1 MTITRPR
8 FSSLTLA
15 AYGWCPADW
24 LQAFYPDDLPE
35 DWRNTYYANEFS
47 TVLLAAGDWV
57 QPDAQASH
65 WREDLQADFS
75 FYLEITPALLRAD
88 HWKAVQAAI
97 ETHLSGQVKGLL
109 LPEACVSAL
118 PASWQFPLHLLSLE
132 RLLAEMP
139 AGAEAQTGIL
149 RAETRLSP
157 QELRNTFEHLQQN
170 TAHKD
175 VVLFLDTPWVTLEQI
190 RLMQQLYGV

>member
-1 MTITRPR
+1 M
-8 FSSLTLA
+8 LA
-15 AYGWCPADW
+15 WCPADW
-24 LQAFYPDDLPE
+24 LQA
-35 DWRNTYYANEFS
+35 
-47 TVLLAAGDWV
+47 
-57 QPDAQASH
+57 
-65 WREDLQADFS
+65 DFS
-75 FYLEITPALLRAD
+75 FYVEITPALLRAD
-88 HWKAVQAAI
+88 HWKAVQAAV

-109 LPEACVSAL
+109 LPEACVSGL
-118 PASWQFPLHLLSLE
+118 PASWQFPLHLLSPE

-149 RAETRLSP
+149 KAETRLSP
-157 QELRNTFEHLQQN
+157 QALRNTFEHLQQN